1 MTNRSTIVLAVAIT
15 RVVNV
20 EVSSR
25 LALVFGD
32 ATMMIAAETAFLLL
46 RRRGRTPEGGDGQ
59 EQYLSAGLL
68 DRPIS
73 IPATLSLAGIL
84 LLLLVVT
91 RGAADV
97 FGGGGA
103 VAAAAVGGL
112 ADAHSAALAAASAT
126 GESLSV
132 DAATMAATVAVARTC
147 SPSSRSQQ

>member
-1 MTNRSTIVLAVAIT
+1 
-15 RVVNV
+15 
-20 EVSSR
+20 
-25 LALVFGD
+25 
-32 ATMMIAAETAFLLL
+32 MMIAAETAFLLL

-73 IPATLSLAGIL
+73 IPAPLSLAGIL

-132 DAATMAATVAVARTC
+132 DAATMAATVAVGTNLLTKLTLAAIAGSVSFALRLAAWLAPPVAITVVTMWALLI
-147 SPSSRSQQ
+147 R